1 LAKKIKEYDIRPENT
16 YNMDEKGFM
25 LGILQ
30 AAKRYFT
37 GSEFATGRL
46 KGCGQDGNREWVTV
60 IASICQNM
68 TALPPLVIYA
78 AAINNIHDT
87 WVEELRTDQREI
99 YITTSP
105 TGWTND
111 NLGFEWLTTVFDR
124 HTKEQ
129 ASNGLRWRLLF
140 VDGHSS
146 HLNMRFIDWCGQ
158 NRILLMAYP
167 PHSTH
172 RLQPLDVSLFN
183 PLSNFYSQNLDAWI
197 QKSSGITNMSKRYFY
212 ELFWPAWQRAFTEK
226 NIQSGWK
233 KTGLHPFNPN
243 EVLDQLIISD
253 PRPSSNASS
262 TLTIPPNDWKRIDKA
277 LKNVIGPIVDRSTQ
291 QLQKSIDNLCASHQI
306 QALRIQALEAKI
318 ELQQRANPRGRGLF
332 DELRQNQDNKAL
344 IFSPKKIQEAKR
356 LQAERDQAKE
366 DEAARIKQKK
376 LDQALKKATK
386 EREIAERRE
395 ARAIVK
401 QQREDAKRQARELRE
416 EELEQRAAQKQLQD
430 EAKSAKKPLKKPSIK
445 ATSKQAIAEVVESS
459 SRVEEVPS
467 ARNRRGRNIKLPQR
481 FND

>member
-1 LAKKIKEYDIRPENT
+1 
-16 YNMDEKGFM
+16 M

-30 AAKRYFT
+30 ATKRYFT
-37 GSEFATGRL
+37 GSEFAQGRL

-87 WVEELRTDQREI
+87 WVEELRTTEREI

-111 NLGFEWLTTVFDR
+111 DLGFEWLTTIFDP

-183 PLSNFYSQNLDAWI
+183 PLANFYSQNLNTWM
-197 QKSSGITNMSKRYFY
+197 QKSAGIANMSKRYFY
-212 ELFWPAWQRAFTEK
+212 ELFWPAWQRAFTK
-226 NIQSGWK
+226 NNIQSGWK
-233 KTGLHPFNPN
+233 KTGLYPFNPS
-243 EVLDQLIISD
+243 EILDQLTIPG
-253 PRPSSNASS
+253 PRPPSNTSS
-262 TLTIPPNDWKRIDKA
+262 TSTIPPNDWKRIDKA
-277 LKNVIGPIVDRSTQ
+277 LKDVVGPIVDRSTQ
-291 QLQKSIDNLCASHQI
+291 QLQKSIDNLCASHQL
-306 QALRIQALEAKI
+306 QAVRIQALEEQI
-318 ELQQRANPRGRGLF
+318 ELQKRANPRGRGLF
-332 DELRQNQDNKAL
+332 DELRQRQDNKAF
-344 IFSPKKIQEAKR
+344 IFSPKKIQEAKQ

-376 LDQALKKATK
+376 LEQALKKATK
-386 EREIAERRE
+386 EREMAERRE
-395 ARAIVK
+395 ARVIAR
-401 QQREDAKRQARELRE
+401 QERERAKERAKELRAEARE
-416 EELEQRAAQKQLQD
+416 QKAAEKQLQN
-430 EAKSAKKPLKKPSIK
+430 EAKSIKRSRAKSSAKAASKQDTTKVVELSSNVDGAVLARSRRSRSIK
-445 ATSKQAIAEVVESS
+445 
-459 SRVEEVPS
+459 P
-467 ARNRRGRNIKLPQR
+467 PQR